1 MAEWYIAS
9 YVVTQAIAA
18 VTLITGVGGLLTC
31 RFVGCY
37 NPETEITLAGEGEM
51 TMKARDKGPRPP
63 YVTYATWARV
73 LEDVKERKPTQ
84 LDGSYFH
91 ELGLSDSTGV
101 TVRAALWFLGLVE
114 GDNMPTEN
122 LLELAEAEGD
132 DRKRLIR
139 QIVEEAYEPIV
150 GQVDLEHATMGHLVD
165 SFKRAGAEGNVGH
178 KCVTFFLALAK
189 DAGMTLSPSLL
200 TKSRV
205 GAPQRRD
212 LGGAVG
218 SRGASN
224 VQRSRSGRKSAGA
237 GPGHLASKL
246 PAFDPGWPKEVRE
259 EWLAHHRALQT
270 TMALMEK
277 FPSLNADWS
286 DEVKAK
292 WFDSWQELLNR
303 NLIPPATE

>member
-1 MAEWYIAS
+1 
-9 YVVTQAIAA
+9 
-18 VTLITGVGGLLTC
+18 
-31 RFVGCY
+31 
-37 NPETEITLAGEGEM
+37 M

-63 YVTYATWARV
+63 YVTYATWVRV
-73 LEDVKERKPTQ
+73 LEDVQERKPTQ
-84 LDGSYFH
+84 LDGSYFR

-101 TVRAALWFLGLVE
+101 TVKAALWFLGLVE

-122 LLELAEAEGD
+122 LLELAKAEGD

-139 QIVEEAYEPIV
+139 QIVDEAYEPIV
-150 GQVDLEHATMGHLVD
+150 GGVDLEHATMGHLLD

-189 DAGMTLSPSLL
+189 DAGMTLSASLL

-205 GAPQRRD
+205 GAAQRHE
-212 LGGAVG
+212 GGRAGG
-218 SRGASN
+218 SRGI
-224 VQRSRSGRKSAGA
+224 VGVPRSRLPRRSAGV
-237 GPGHLASKL
+237 GPSHLASKL
-246 PAFDPGWPKEVRE
+246 PSFDPNWPKEVRD
-259 EWLAHHRALQT
+259 EWLAHHRTLQT

-292 WFDSWQELLNR
+292 WFDCWKEILNR
-303 NLIPPATE
+303 NLVPPATE

>member
-1 MAEWYIAS
+1 
-9 YVVTQAIAA
+9 
-18 VTLITGVGGLLTC
+18 
-31 RFVGCY
+31 
-37 NPETEITLAGEGEM
+37 M
-51 TMKARDKGPRPP
+51 TTKAKDKGPRPP
-63 YVTYATWARV
+63 YVTYATWIRV
-73 LEDVKERKPTQ
+73 LEDVRERKPTQ
-84 LDGSYFH
+84 LDSSYFRD
-91 ELGLSDSTGV
+91 LGLSDSTGV

-114 GDNMPTEN
+114 GDGIPTER
-122 LLELAEAEGD
+122 LTGLAESEGEA
-132 DRKRLIR
+132 RKAVVREL
-139 QIVEEAYEPIV
+139 VDEAYGHIV
-150 GQVDLEHATMGHLVD
+150 GDMDLEHATMGHLQDCFRRV
-165 SFKRAGAEGNVGH
+165 GAEGNVGH

-189 DAGMTLSPSLL
+189 DAGIALSPNLL

-205 GAPQRRD
+205 GAPQRRE

-224 VQRSRSGRKSAGA
+224 VQRSRSGRRGVGA
-237 GPGHLASKL
+237 GPSHLASKL

-303 NLIPPATE
+303 NLVPPATE

>member
-1 MAEWYIAS
+1 
-9 YVVTQAIAA
+9 
-18 VTLITGVGGLLTC
+18 
-31 RFVGCY
+31 
-37 NPETEITLAGEGEM
+37 M
-51 TMKARDKGPRPP
+51 TMKARDRGPRPP
-63 YVTYATWARV
+63 YVTYATWVRV
-73 LEDVKERKPTQ
+73 VEDVKERKPTQ

-303 NLIPPATE
+303 NLVPPATE